1 MKINISATLR
11 SRAPRAWHRPSAESP
26 PTSRNTIPGSLSF
39 YLWEP
44 LGVKYTELIDEM
56 ISLAM
61 KRERERE
68 SITYSFDT
76 NVLSGIKLGGKK
88 TGKM

>member
-1 MKINISATLR
+1 MVFFLPVCYN
-11 SRAPRAWHRPSAESP
+11 
-26 PTSRNTIPGSLSF
+26 NTVSYTHLDV
-39 YLWEP
+39 YKRQ
-44 LGVKYTELIDEM
+44 VKYTELIDEM

-76 NVLSGIKLGGKK
+76 NVLSGIDVYKRQALALGADEGRSDLR
-88 TGKM
+88 

>member
-1 MKINISATLR
+1 
-11 SRAPRAWHRPSAESP
+11 
-26 PTSRNTIPGSLSF
+26 
-39 YLWEP
+39 
-44 LGVKYTELIDEM
+44 M

-76 NVLSGIKLGGKK
+76 NVLSDIKLGGKK